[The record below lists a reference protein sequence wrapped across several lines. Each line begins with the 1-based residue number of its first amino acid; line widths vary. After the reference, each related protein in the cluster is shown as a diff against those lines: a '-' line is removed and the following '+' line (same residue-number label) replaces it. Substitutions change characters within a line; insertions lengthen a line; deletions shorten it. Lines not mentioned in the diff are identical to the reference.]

1 MPLTINNIYEKF
13 TDLYWPTIN
22 NYNSNI
28 AGLTSNTILEKR
40 FFSEYR
46 ASLKWILKHC
56 GTLVPPKAS
65 SSALVIAQQFNI
77 DLFRLQWKDQPSAEK
92 IINGISGRNIFVHE
106 HQLPVNDL
114 FEEILNAT
122 DRESVLEIFK
132 KQSIVWITKEEN
144 SRLPRNGRY
153 LLNEYELAN
162 IKIENNPYGELWMEG
177 SFKIN

>member
-22 NYNSNI
+22 NYNGNI
-28 AGLTSNTILEKR
+28 AGLTGSSILEKR
-40 FFSEYR
+40 FLSEYR

-77 DLFRLQWKDQPSAEK
+77 DLFRLQWKDQPRAEM
-92 IINGISGRNIFVHE
+92 IINGISGRNFFVHE
-106 HQLPVNDL
+106 HQFPVSDL
-114 FEEILNAT
+114 FEEILNAS
-122 DRESVLEIFK
+122 DKDSVLKIFQ
-132 KQSIVWITKEEN
+132 KQSIVWITEEEN
-144 SRLPRNGRY
+144 SILPRNRRY

-162 IKIENNPYGELWMEG
+162 IKIENNPYGDLWMEG
-177 SFKIN
+177 NFKIN